1 MRKPALP
8 RRAALLVS
16 AMLSLSLAATPARA
30 ETAPKPSA
38 APKPSPLAKPSAAS
52 SAWMNKVVITPLGGH
67 LLGNPEAETKL
78 VEYMSYTCP
87 HCAHFEE
94 ESALPLRMG
103 YVATGRVSFEVRN
116 LLRDPVDATVALLTH
131 CVTPNRFFALHRKF
145 LVEQPK
151 WLAVAQGL
159 NPEQTKRWGNGPM
172 PLRLRA
178 IAGDLHF
185 YDMVAGTGLTRSQ
198 ADACLANEP
207 LLRKIAAQS
216 QEAQTIGVNST
227 PSFVINGELLK
238 DEHDWHALQPKLTPP
253 AK

>member
-1 MRKPALP
+1 MRTPALP
-8 RRAALLVS
+8 RRTALLAALL
-16 AMLSLSLAATPARA
+16 APALLALGLTPAHA

-38 APKPSPLAKPSAAS
+38 SARPSAAS
-52 SAWMNKVVITPLGGH
+52 SAWMNKVGVTPAGGH
-67 LLGNPEAETKL
+67 VLGNPEAETKL
-78 VEYMSYTCP
+78 VEYMSYTCT
-87 HCAHFEE
+87 HCAHFED

-103 YVATGRVSFEVRN
+103 YVATGRVSFEVRH
-116 LLRDPVDATVALLTH
+116 LLRDPVDATVAMLTH

-159 NPEQTKRWGNGPM
+159 SPEQTKRWGNGPM
-172 PLRLRA
+172 PVRLRA
-178 IAGDLHF
+178 IASDLHF
-185 YDMVAGTGLTRSQ
+185 YDMVAGAGLTRSQ

-207 LLRKIAAQS
+207 LLHKIAAQS

-227 PSFVINGELLK
+227 PSFVLNGELLK
-238 DEHDWHALQPKLTPP
+238 DEHDWHALQPKLTTP